1 MSHYIGRFAPSPT
14 GALHAG
20 SLLAAVGSYLDARAH
35 QGKWL
40 LRIEDIDTPR
50 VMPGSTTQILKTLEA
65 FGLLWDETETFQSQN
80 TERYQNALTQLQQ
93 NDLVFPCIC
102 SRKQIQQSS
111 HLGIDGYIY
120 PGTCRNKTHTNLTQ
134 AHAWRLKTP
143 DRIFTFHDRI
153 AGIQQQN
160 LAREIGDFVLK
171 RADGLWAYQLAVV
184 VDDAASQI
192 THIVRGNDLLVS
204 TARQIYLQQCLGY
217 PEPVYAHLPILVNAA
232 GQKLSKQT
240 LAPAVNTQSIIAV
253 LKQTLTHLSLCPP
266 QEIDQISDLLQW
278 AINNWQIDTIRHSDI
293 VV

>member
-1 MSHYIGRFAPSPT
+1 MSDYIGRFAPSPT

-50 VMPGSTTQILKTLEA
+50 VVCGSATQILKTLEA
-65 FGLLWDETETFQSQN
+65 FGLYWDETETFQSQN
-80 TERYQNALTQLQQ
+80 TEHYHTALMQLQQ

-120 PGTCRNKTHTNLTQ
+120 PGTCRNKALTDLTR

-143 DRIFTFHDRI
+143 DRIFTFNDRVV
-153 AGIQQQN
+153 GIQQQN

-184 VDDAASQI
+184 VDDADSEI
-192 THIVRGNDLLVS
+192 THIVRGNDLLIS

-217 PEPVYAHLPILVNAA
+217 PEPVYAHLPILVNAT

-240 LAPAVNTQSIIAV
+240 LAPAVDTQSIIAV
-253 LKQTLTHLSLCPP
+253 LKQTLKYLSLCPP
-266 QEIDQISDLLQW
+266 HEIDQISDLLQW
-278 AINNWQIDTIRHSDI
+278 ATNNWHIENISYNNIT
-293 VV
+293 V